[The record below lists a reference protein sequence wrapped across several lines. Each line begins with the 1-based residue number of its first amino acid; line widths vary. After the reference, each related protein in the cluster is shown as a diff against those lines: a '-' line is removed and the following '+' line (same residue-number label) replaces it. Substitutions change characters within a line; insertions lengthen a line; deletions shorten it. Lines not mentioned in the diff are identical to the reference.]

1 VGSNPS
7 HLHRPQSKPKQA
19 MQAESMSAVL
29 MQQTINLKAASGMK
43 TEACKLTNYNKGGV
57 IRAHVDAHARGTGR
71 LQVGA

>member
-1 VGSNPS
+1 MKASNLLRVDRQGSVGSNPS

-43 TEACKLTNYNKGGV
+43 TSMQAHQLQQGRRHQGAC
-57 IRAHVDAHARGTGR
+57 
-71 LQVGA
+71 